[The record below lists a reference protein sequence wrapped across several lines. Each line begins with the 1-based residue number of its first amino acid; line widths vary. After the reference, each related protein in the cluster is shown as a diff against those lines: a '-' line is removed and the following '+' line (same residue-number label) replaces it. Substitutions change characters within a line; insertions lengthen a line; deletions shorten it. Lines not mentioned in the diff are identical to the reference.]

1 MSVFKK
7 LVIKHLKRKVAD
19 LYAELAARNEEIKQL
34 KETNTSL
41 KQKLNSLF
49 GKVLNEHLDEV
60 YKAMLHEEFNKI
72 IGYEMFTYNDN
83 DKTQR

>member
-34 KETNTSL
+34 KETNIQL
-41 KQKLNSLF
+41 KQRLNSLY
-49 GKVLNEHLDEV
+49 GKVLTNHINSVFGGE
-60 YKAMLHEEFNKI
+60 
-72 IGYEMFTYNDN
+72 
-83 DKTQR
+83 